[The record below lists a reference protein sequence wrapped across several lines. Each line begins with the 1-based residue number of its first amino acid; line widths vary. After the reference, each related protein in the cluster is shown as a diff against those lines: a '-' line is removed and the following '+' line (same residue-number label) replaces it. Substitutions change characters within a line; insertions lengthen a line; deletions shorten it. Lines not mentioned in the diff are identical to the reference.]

1 MFLVIT
7 RSPEM
12 WMWISIS
19 DLWKQNDHKHDGEG
33 PGGQKPDDGELPFYC
48 GVVADHGEHV
58 EPLNGHSED
67 REEARDYRHNKQAIK
82 ELEVVT
88 FIDIRHGGHQGYH
101 AVHEERQ
108 GEQGRGDDVR
118 IGEERGRRLGQEL
131 LDENE
136 EGDDTREEADAA
148 NDNVEVAQ
156 ANGHGDC
163 QSNGTIL
170 SLPGSEKSEEN
181 GKCG

>member
-1 MFLVIT
+1 
-7 RSPEM
+7 M

-33 PGGQKPDDGELPFYC
+33 PGGQKPDDGELPFYS

-67 REEARDYRHNKQAIK
+67 REEARDYRHNKQAIQ

-108 GEQGRGDDVR
+108 GEQGWGDDVR